1 MRSMPTEDK
10 KWAGLSGAAELI
22 DVSVD
27 TILRR
32 AIEYPGD
39 PTEIHLHP
47 CPEGKVRFK
56 KLKLGKNT
64 RQERRYYTPDLFSWL
79 N

>member
-1 MRSMPTEDK
+1 MIEDLWVSLDK
-10 KWAGLSGAAELI
+10 AAEFV
-22 DVSVD
+22 DVSKP

-32 AIEYPGD
+32 AVYFNKPVAEIEVC
-39 PTEIHLHP
+39 P

-56 KLKLGKNT
+56 KLKLGKGT
-64 RQERRYYTPDLFSWL
+64 RQERRYYIPDLRLWL

>member
-1 MRSMPTEDK
+1 MIENLWVSLDK
-10 KWAGLSGAAELI
+10 AAEFV
-22 DVSVD
+22 DVSKP

-32 AIEYPGD
+32 AVYFNKPVVEIE
-39 PTEIHLHP
+39 EFP

-56 KLKLGKNT
+56 KLKLGKST
-64 RQERRYYTPDLFSWL
+64 RQERRYYIPDLRLWL

>member
-1 MRSMPTEDK
+1 MRSMIENL
-10 KWAGLSGAAELI
+10 WVSLSRAAEFV
-22 DVSVD
+22 DVSKP

-32 AIEYPGD
+32 AVYFNQPVA
-39 PTEIHLHP
+39 EIDAHA

-56 KLKLGKNT
+56 KLKLGKGT
-64 RQERRYYTPDLFSWL
+64 RQERRYYIPDLRLGL